1 MRFLLI
7 ISLIALIITGS
18 NAFADKKNREN
29 LTVTAVDTFPVPKV
43 PNLLFYI
50 QRDPNTNTI
59 CYELNLDEK
68 GQLDEENPVHPFWI
82 RYPEGGMRKELNY
95 LQRKFAYG
103 IIVKKSGKD
112 YYQLKSV
119 AYAKTPLYLKK
130 GTNNKYQVF
139 MQINQK
145 QCVLTKI
152 FVRIDGG
159 TFWVP
164 NVKYIEVTGTDPATG
179 KTIVERISKFS

>member
-7 ISLIALIITGS
+7 ASLVAIMATGGNS
-18 NAFADKKNREN
+18 FADKKKKEN
-29 LTVTAVDTFPVPKV
+29 LAAVAIDTFPVPKI

-59 CYELNLDEK
+59 CYELNVDDK

-82 RYPEGGMRKELNY
+82 LYPQGGGRKELNY
-95 LQRKFAYG
+95 LQKKFAYG
-103 IIVKKSGKD
+103 IVVKKAGKD

-119 AYAKTPLYLKK
+119 AYSKTPLYLKK
-130 GTNNKYQVF
+130 GTNNKYQVY
-139 MQINQK
+139 MAINQK

-179 KTIVERISKFS
+179 KIVVERISKFS

>member
-7 ISLIALIITGS
+7 ASLIAILATGG
-18 NAFADKKNREN
+18 NAFADKKNKEN
-29 LTVTAVDTFPVPKV
+29 LAVAAVDTFPVPKL

-59 CYELNLDEK
+59 CYELNVNDK

-82 RYPEGGMRKELNY
+82 RYPEGGVRKELNY
-95 LQRKFAYG
+95 LQKKFAYG
-103 IIVKKSGKD
+103 IIVKKTGKD
-112 YYQLKSV
+112 YFQLKSV
-119 AYAKTPLYLKK
+119 AYSKTPLYLKK
-130 GTNNKYQVF
+130 GTNNKYQVY
-139 MQINQK
+139 MAINQK

-152 FVRIDGG
+152 FVRIEGG

-164 NVKYIEVTGTDPATG
+164 NVRYIEVTGTDPATG
-179 KTIVERISKFS
+179 KTVVERISKFS

>member
-7 ISLIALIITGS
+7 ASLIAILATVS
-18 NAFADKKNREN
+18 NAFADKKDKEN
-29 LTVTAVDTFPVPKV
+29 LAVAAVDTFPVPKL

-59 CYELNLDEK
+59 CYELNVNDQ

-82 RYPEGGMRKELNY
+82 RYPEGGVRKELNY

-103 IIVKKSGKD
+103 IIVKKAGKD
-112 YYQLKSV
+112 YFQLKSV
-119 AYAKTPLYLKK
+119 AYSKTPLYLKK
-130 GTNNKYQVF
+130 GTNNKYQVY
-139 MQINQK
+139 MAINQK

-164 NVKYIEVTGTDPATG
+164 NVKYIEVTGTDPSTG
-179 KTIVERISKFS
+179 KTVVERISKFS

>member
-7 ISLIALIITGS
+7 ASLIAILATGS
-18 NAFADKKNREN
+18 NTFADKKIKEN
-29 LTVTAVDTFPVPKV
+29 LAVAAVDTFPVPKL

-59 CYELNLDEK
+59 CYELNINDQ

-82 RYPEGGMRKELNY
+82 RYPEGGGRKELNY
-95 LQRKFAYG
+95 LQKKFAYG
-103 IIVKKSGKD
+103 IIVKKAGKD
-112 YYQLKSV
+112 YFQLKSV
-119 AYAKTPLYLKK
+119 AYSKTPLYLKK
-130 GTNNKYQVF
+130 GTNNKYQVY
-139 MQINQK
+139 MAINQK

-152 FVRIDGG
+152 FVRIEGG

-164 NVKYIEVTGTDPATG
+164 NVRYIEVTGTDPATG
-179 KTIVERISKFS
+179 KTVVERISKFS

>member
-7 ISLIALIITGS
+7 VSLFAFFATTDKT
-18 NAFADKKNREN
+18 FADKNKREN
-29 LTVTAVDTFPVPKV
+29 VAAMAVDTFPVPRV

-59 CYELNLDEK
+59 CYELNVDNK
-68 GQLDEENPVHPFWI
+68 GQLNEENPVHPYWI
-82 RYPEGGMRKELNY
+82 LYPTGGARKELNY

-103 IIVKKSGKD
+103 ITVKKSGKD
-112 YYQLKSV
+112 FYQLKSV

-139 MQINQK
+139 MQINQR
-145 QCVLTKI
+145 QCVLTRI

-164 NVKYIEVTGTDPATG
+164 NVKYIEVTGTDPSNG
-179 KTIVERISKFS
+179 KTVVERITKFS

>member
-7 ISLIALIITGS
+7 VSFVAFFATTGIV
-18 NAFADKKNREN
+18 FADNKNREN
-29 LTVTAVDTFPVPKV
+29 VASMPVDTFPVPRV

-59 CYELNLDEK
+59 CYELNVNDK

-103 IIVKKSGKD
+103 IVVKKSGKD
-112 YYQLKSV
+112 FYQLKSV

-164 NVKYIEVTGTDPATG
+164 NVKYIEVTGTDPSTG
-179 KTIVERISKFS
+179 KTVIERITKFS

>member
-7 ISLIALIITGS
+7 ASLIAILATSS
-18 NAFADKKNREN
+18 NAFADKKIKEN
-29 LTVTAVDTFPVPKV
+29 ITVAAVDTFPVPKL

-59 CYELNLDEK
+59 CYELNVNDQ

-82 RYPEGGMRKELNY
+82 RYPEGGGRKELNY
-95 LQRKFAYG
+95 LQKKFAYG
-103 IIVKKSGKD
+103 IIVKKAGKD
-112 YYQLKSV
+112 YFQLKSV
-119 AYAKTPLYLKK
+119 AYSKTPLYLKK
-130 GTNNKYQVF
+130 GTNNKYQVY
-139 MQINQK
+139 MAINQK

-152 FVRIDGG
+152 FVRIEGG

-164 NVKYIEVTGTDPATG
+164 NVRYIEVTGTDPATG
-179 KTIVERISKFS
+179 KTVVERISKFS

>member
-7 ISLIALIITGS
+7 VSLLAFITTTD
-18 NAFADKKNREN
+18 NAFADKKEREK
-29 LTVTAVDTFPVPKV
+29 VVPMAVDTFPVPKV

-59 CYELNLDEK
+59 CYELNVNDK

-82 RYPEGGMRKELNY
+82 RYSDGGERKELNY

-130 GTNNKYQVF
+130 GTNNRYQVF

-145 QCVLTKI
+145 QCTLTKI

-164 NVKYIEVTGTDPATG
+164 NVKYIEVTGTDPSTG
-179 KTIVERISKFS
+179 KTVVERITKFS

>member
-7 ISLIALIITGS
+7 ASLIAILATGS
-18 NAFADKKNREN
+18 NTFADKKSKEN
-29 LTVTAVDTFPVPKV
+29 LAVAAVDTFPVPKL

-59 CYELNLDEK
+59 CYELNVNDK

-82 RYPEGGMRKELNY
+82 RYPEGGGRKELNY
-95 LQRKFAYG
+95 LQKKFAYG
-103 IIVKKSGKD
+103 IIVKKAGKD
-112 YYQLKSV
+112 YFQLKSV
-119 AYAKTPLYLKK
+119 AYSKTPLYLKK
-130 GTNNKYQVF
+130 GTNNKYQVY
-139 MQINQK
+139 MAINQK

-152 FVRIDGG
+152 FVRIEGG

-164 NVKYIEVTGTDPATG
+164 NVRYIEVTGTDPATG
-179 KTIVERISKFS
+179 KTVVERISKFS